1 MLSRKQ
7 KTVTAE
13 SSQRTH
19 HCLQGTRGTR
29 RNPRTWNHIRN
40 PNAPARRKRV
50 ERRSEARSKDAC
62 NLEVALNFFFAQKE
76 IRSYQQAELQLMSP
90 GQKPVNTHQSAK
102 RCLSRSPK
110 LKAKNLVKTSSGKNL
125 KTCKQKIANRRC
137 REDSHHSIDM
147 LTHLFH
153 LKPGGSP

>member
-76 IRSYQQAELQLMSP
+76 IRSYQQAELPRSVNNP
-90 GQKPVNTHQSAK
+90 GNPEKDRASWTANTRMGNLTFGRRMEAV
-102 RCLSRSPK
+102 PK
-110 LKAKNLVKTSSGKNL
+110 QDPMVSNKAFQ
-125 KTCKQKIANRRC
+125 C
-137 REDSHHSIDM
+137 
-147 LTHLFH
+147 
-153 LKPGGSP
+153 